1 MGVPDIQFHKKQFDY
16 QPHRLQQKPE
26 KSKVTNNNMFGNSNK
41 GSNNNNNGEPFVSES
56 KRSYEDRSATA
67 FKEARAKLSR
77 PKTNIKSDV
86 DSSGSGGS
94 ITPQKSVNR
103 SEYGKDSVSGGPIER
118 TEKIRPSSNLK
129 NEGSRKWD
137 TGRNEFATAEQKPLK
152 ASKMNDN
159 LKPDAEGQIDKTS
172 LNRSEYGKDGL
183 VERPEKIR
191 PSSNLKNEGSRAW
204 DTGRNEF
211 ATAEQKPLKAS
222 KMNDNLV
229 PDAEGQMDK
238 TSLNRSEYGKD
249 GPMQKPEKIKPPNS
263 NLKNEGILIV
273 VLIFCNYAYIY
284 NINASYIL

>member
-86 DSSGSGGS
+86 DSSDGGGGS
-94 ITPQKSVNR
+94 SNTPQKSVNR
-103 SEYGKDSVSGGPIER
+103 SEYGKDSVLGGPIER

-129 NEGSRKWD
+129 NEGNREWD

-183 VERPEKIR
+183 VERPEKLR

-211 ATAEQKPLKAS
+211 ATAQQKPLKAS

-263 NLKNEGILIV
+263 NLKNEGILILA
-273 VLIFCNYAYIY
+273 VLI
-284 NINASYIL
+284 

>member
-41 GSNNNNNGEPFVSES
+41 GSNNNNGEPFVSES

-77 PKTNIKSDV
+77 PKTNLKSDV
-86 DSSGSGGS
+86 DSSDGGGGS
-94 ITPQKSVNR
+94 SNTPQKSVNR
-103 SEYGKDSVSGGPIER
+103 SDYGKDSGPIER

-129 NEGSRKWD
+129 NEGSRAWD

-183 VERPEKIR
+183 VERPEKLR

-211 ATAEQKPLKAS
+211 ATAQQKPLKAS

-263 NLKNEGILIV
+263 NLKNEGILILA
-273 VLIFCNYAYIY
+273 VLI
-284 NINASYIL
+284 

>member
-1 MGVPDIQFHKKQFDY
+1 MKLPIAIAKKYLVPKFVFFLCFCRKRSEYRRPSQMGVPDIQFHKKQFDY

-41 GSNNNNNGEPFVSES
+41 GSNNNNNNGEPFVSES

-86 DSSGSGGS
+86 DSSDGGGGS
-94 ITPQKSVNR
+94 SNTPQKSVNR
-103 SEYGKDSVSGGPIER
+103 SDYGKDSGPIER
-118 TEKIRPSSNLK
+118 T
-129 NEGSRKWD
+129 
-137 TGRNEFATAEQKPLK
+137 
-152 ASKMNDN
+152 
-159 LKPDAEGQIDKTS
+159 
-172 LNRSEYGKDGL
+172 
-183 VERPEKIR
+183 EKIR

-211 ATAEQKPLKAS
+211 ATAQQKPLKAS

-263 NLKNEGILIV
+263 NLKNEGILILA
-273 VLIFCNYAYIY
+273 VLI
-284 NINASYIL
+284 